1 MRCNAFP
8 LQSEQTMTT
17 ASLESRIEESFAAG
31 ADTVSDVDALDT
43 FLELRNALE
52 AGTLRAAEPDAAA
65 PTGWRVNAWVKRG
78 ILLGFRIGALTEM
91 SGGGAL
97 SFLDKATYPA
107 RRFVPENGVRIVPGG
122 SSVRSGAYVA
132 RGVVMMPPAYINV
145 GAYVDEG
152 SMVDSHALVGSCA
165 QIGRRV
171 HLSAGAQIGGVLE
184 PVNASPVIIED
195 DVLVG
200 GNTGVYEG
208 TIVRRGAVL
217 AAGTILT
224 RGTPVYDLV
233 NAATLKATPE
243 TPLIIP
249 ERAVVVPGSR
259 AVPAGY
265 GRQMNLSVYTPVIV
279 KYRDEKTDLSTALE
293 ELLR

>member
-1 MRCNAFP
+1 
-8 LQSEQTMTT
+8 MTT

-78 ILLGFRIGALTEM
+78 ILLGFRIGALTQM

-107 RRFVPENGVRIVPGG
+107 RRFVPEDGVRIVPGG
-122 SSVRSGAYVA
+122 SSVRSGAFVA

-145 GAYVDEG
+145 GAYVGEG
-152 SMVDSHALVGSCA
+152 TMVDSHALVGSCA

-224 RGTPVYDLV
+224 RGTPVYDV
-233 NAATLKATPE
+233 VHRTILKATPA

-249 ERAVVVPGSR
+249 ERAVVVPGAR
-259 AVPAGY
+259 AVTGGY
-265 GRQMNLSVYTPVIV
+265 GKQMGLSVYTPVIV
-279 KYRDEKTDLSTALE
+279 KYRDEKTDLSTTLE